1 MDKTVIGVKKPRK
14 KKPKDKPKRPLSAYN
29 YFFREEREKITRFLL
44 NKDDTYGIE
53 NGLDLDKT
61 RELMTEKGKV
71 KFEEVGKLIGK
82 RWKSL
87 GDDAKG
93 AEEIKRYSSLASV
106 DAERYKKEL
115 QEYNELKSKQE
126 AERLASLPPEPPPD
140 EHDKRGHYGSSNGM
154 GGYPPSYMNGKDS
167 INGMNR
173 MPDPH
178 YGGYPQSMYSAGSNM
193 YYPSY
198 QLPTGGSMG
207 SYPPN
212 SMPPGGQSM
221 GAYSHPYDQHGYGH
235 SYGSPP
241 YSSAQHPSGTYGGD
255 SHAVSDPGAFRP
267 GSHSSSQ
274 QNHHSST
281 YGDSSS
287 STPQGIP
294 PPYEEQSYD
303 PQGNPGGQNYPYHGS
318 SHYAQTSHQHQG
330 GPYPPSYGQSWGP
343 GYGGEGQKSQH
354 WGGPGSN

>member
-1 MDKTVIGVKKPRK
+1 MNSLHMKHIDKTVIGAKKPRK

-53 NGLDLDKT
+53 NGLDPVKT

-93 AEEIKRYSSLASV
+93 EEEVKRYTSLASV

-115 QEYNELKSKQE
+115 QNYNELKSKQE
-126 AERLASLPPEPPPD
+126 AERLASLPPEPTPE
-140 EHDKRGHYGSSNGM
+140 EHDKRARYGSGNGM
-154 GGYPPSYMNGKDS
+154 GGYPSPYGKDS
-167 INGMNR
+167 MNR

-178 YGGYPQSMYSAGSNM
+178 YGGYPQSMYSTGSNM

-198 QLPTGGSMG
+198 PMSTGGSMG
-207 SYPPN
+207 SYPAN
-212 SMPPGGQSM
+212 AMPPGGQSM
-221 GAYSHPYDQHGYGH
+221 GGYAHPYDQPSYGH
-235 SYGSPP
+235 SYGAQP
-241 YSSAQHPSGTYGGD
+241 YSNAQHPSGPYGGD
-255 SHAVSDPGAFRP
+255 SHAGSDPGAFRP

-274 QNHHSST
+274 QNHHTSA

-287 STPQGIP
+287 SAPQGIP
-294 PPYEEQSYD
+294 PPYE
-303 PQGNPGGQNYPYHGS
+303 
-318 SHYAQTSHQHQG
+318 
-330 GPYPPSYGQSWGP
+330 
-343 GYGGEGQKSQH
+343 
-354 WGGPGSN
+354 